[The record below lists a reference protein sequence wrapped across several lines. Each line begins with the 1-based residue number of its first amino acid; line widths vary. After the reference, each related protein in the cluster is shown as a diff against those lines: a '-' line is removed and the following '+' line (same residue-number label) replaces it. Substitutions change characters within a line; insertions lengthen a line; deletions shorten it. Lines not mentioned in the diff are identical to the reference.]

1 VKRPDGAGTVQAA
14 TSFCFEFD
22 FDEWAAL
29 ARSNP
34 TEFEARRQALL
45 DDYLQQFPDADQRR
59 LRGLQFRI
67 DMERRRARTP
77 LAACIRLS
85 SMMWDSVVGPHGLK
99 NALNRFLAF
108 HPDRP
113 ATSARPMSSVYTA
126 RIIPFHK
133 PSR

>member
-1 VKRPDGAGTVQAA
+1 MNGARTVQSA

-45 DDYLQQFPDADQRR
+45 NEYLRQFADADQRR

-77 LAACIRLS
+77 LAGCIRLS
-85 SMMWDSVVGPHGLK
+85 SMMWDSVVGPNGLK
-99 NALNRFLAF
+99 NALNYFLAF

-113 ATSARPMSSVYTA
+113 ARSARPTRSAYTA
-126 RIIPFHK
+126 RIIPFHD
-133 PSR
+133 PAR

>member
-1 VKRPDGAGTVQAA
+1 VERTNGAGTVQAA
-14 TSFCFEFD
+14 TSFYFEFD

-34 TEFEARRQALL
+34 SEFEARRQALL
-45 DDYLQQFPDADQRR
+45 DGFLQQFSDADQRR

-77 LAACIRLS
+77 MAGCIRLS
-85 SMMWDSVVGPHGLK
+85 SMMWDSVVGPNGLR

-108 HPDRP
+108 YPEHPAPAKRP
-113 ATSARPMSSVYTA
+113 LSSAYTA
-126 RIIPFHK
+126 RIIPFHNS
-133 PSR
+133 SR

>member
-1 VKRPDGAGTVQAA
+1 MYGAGTVQAA

-45 DDYLQQFPDADQRR
+45 DDYLRQFADADQRR

-77 LAACIRLS
+77 LAGCIRLS
-85 SMMWDSVVGPHGLK
+85 SMMWDSVVGPNGLR

-113 ATSARPMSSVYTA
+113 TPAARSLTSAYTA
-126 RIIPFHK
+126 RIIPF
-133 PSR
+133 PNSSR